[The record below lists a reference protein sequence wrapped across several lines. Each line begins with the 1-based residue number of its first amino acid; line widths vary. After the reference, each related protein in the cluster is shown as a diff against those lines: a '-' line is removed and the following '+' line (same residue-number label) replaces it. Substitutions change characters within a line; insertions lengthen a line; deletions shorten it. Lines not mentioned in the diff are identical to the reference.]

1 MDYVT
6 LDQVKAQCQ
15 VDHELDDTLLEQKAN
30 AAEAAV
36 LEYLDDEVGD
46 SFIDSSGVPVP
57 NATVPP
63 QVIEAILVLTAILYR
78 FRDDPT
84 LDNKIQHGFL
94 PFAVTMT
101 LYPLR
106 DPALA

>member
-1 MDYVT
+1 MDFVT
-6 LDQVKAQCQ
+6 IEQVKAQCQ
-15 VDHELDDTLLEQKAN
+15 VDHALDDTLLTQKAN

-46 SFIDSSGVPVP
+46 SFIDSGGGLVTG
-57 NATVPP
+57 AEAPP
-63 QVIEAILVLTAILYR
+63 QVVEAILVLTAILYR
-78 FRDDPT
+78 YRDDPT